1 MKYLEWSN
9 LETESRMMAAEGWG
23 NEKLLFNGWRMMV
36 MAIPQCGY
44 I

>member
-9 LETESRMMAAEGWG
+9 LETESRMVAAKQWG
-23 NEKLLFNGWRMMV
+23 NEKLLFNGWDMMV
-36 MAIPQCGY
+36 MAVQQCGY